1 MPIEGKG
8 WIHGVLSNDGVFKG
22 RRSAEASDKKGAPT
36 SSAGARLWGGRRGQA
51 EWRWQADS
59 TAYRDNCAAYSLDSV
74 FFFFCRLMRLPFSP
88 PPPLPSQPPPSQRTT
103 DVCLSF
109 SPLIPLVTPSLS
121 PDRSL
126 GLGPRLC
133 LHHQMLI
140 GYRGWVWELE
150 NELLTDNS
158 PRCTL
163 HQKKEIEGEG
173 EAKWDTGRM
182 PCSHP
187 RSGVLH

>member
-1 MPIEGKG
+1 MAFCRRTACLKG
-8 WIHGVLSNDGVFKG
+8 GEVRRHQIKRG
-22 RRSAEASDKKGAPT
+22 RRRAAAARGFEGAGEGRLSDGDRPIPPLT
-36 SSAGARLWGGRRGQA
+36 VTIARLTRSIPSSSSSVAWCG
-51 EWRWQADS
+51 
-59 TAYRDNCAAYSLDSV
+59 SLLS
-74 FFFFCRLMRLPFSP
+74 SP
-88 PPPLPSQPPPSQRTT
+88 ATPSQPPPSQRTT

-140 GYRGWVWELE
+140 GYRGWVWEPE

-182 PCSHP
+182 PCSRP